1 MSITLSVVIPNY
13 NGSAFLLAS
22 LRSVFSQITSNCEV
36 VLVDD
41 GSSDHS
47 VDLVRQNFA
56 DELEGGQ
63 FILICTENGGI
74 GAARNIGVQ
83 AARGSYIAFLDSD
96 DFILPGY
103 IARILSVLSD
113 SVPDI
118 VQFNLLR
125 VLDDDLRGQQLI
137 VCHTS
142 PDGRYEMDAVRD
154 EIFGLGKWFAPSRI
168 FAREIILA
176 NPFPAERVFYEDL
189 QLLPFVF
196 LQDLAIFLIS
206 DPLIAYRDNPRGAT
220 RNHKPEH
227 AQTMLALF
235 SRLSSLPRSVP
246 RDLLRVQVARSI
258 VFFVLE
264 LKLRKINLWGL
275 LHQVRT
281 VENKP
286 SLATYLG
293 RADRFF
299 LRFPLIYTFID
310 WGRKKFHYL
319 RSRI

>member
-13 NGSAFLLAS
+13 NGAAFLPAC
-22 LRSVFSQITSNCEV
+22 LRSVFSQITSDCEV

-41 GSSDHS
+41 GSNDHS

-56 DELEGGQ
+56 DALQSGQ
-63 FILICTENGGI
+63 FTLICTENAGP
-74 GAARNIGVQ
+74 GAARNVGVQ
-83 AARGSYIAFLDSD
+83 AARGSYVAFLDSD

-113 SVPDI
+113 SAPDI

-125 VLDDDLRGQQLI
+125 VLDDDLRGQELI
-137 VCHTS
+137 ACHIS
-142 PDGRYEMDAVRD
+142 PDGLYKMDAVRD
-154 EIFGLGKWFAPSRI
+154 EIFGLGKWFPPSRI
-168 FAREIILA
+168 FARKIILA

-189 QLLPFVF
+189 QLIPFIF
-196 LQDLAIFLIS
+196 FQDLAIFLIA
-206 DPLIAYRDNPRGAT
+206 DPLIAYRDNLLGTT

-246 RDLLRVQVARSI
+246 RDLMRVQVARSI

-264 LKLRKINLWGL
+264 LKLREINLRRL
-275 LHQVRT
+275 LYQVRT
-281 VENKP
+281 VEKKH

-293 RADRFF
+293 RADRLF

-310 WGRKKFHYL
+310 WGRKKFHHL
-319 RSRI
+319 RSRA

>member
-13 NGSAFLLAS
+13 NGAAFLPAC

-56 DELEGGQ
+56 DELRSGQ
-63 FILICTENGGI
+63 FTLICTENAGP
-74 GAARNIGVQ
+74 GAARNVGVQ
-83 AARGSYIAFLDSD
+83 AARGSYVAFLDSD

-103 IARILSVLSD
+103 IARILAVLSD
-113 SVPDI
+113 SAPDI

-125 VLDDDLRGQQLI
+125 VLDDDLRGEQLI
-137 VCHTS
+137 VCHMS
-142 PDGRYEMDAVRD
+142 PDGLYKMDAVRD
-154 EIFGLGKWFAPSRI
+154 EIFGLGKWFPPSRV

-189 QLLPFVF
+189 QLLPFIF
-196 LQDLAIFLIS
+196 FQDLTVVLIA
-206 DPLIAYRDNPRGAT
+206 DPLIAYRDNPHGTT

-227 AQTMLALF
+227 AKTMLSF
-235 SRLSSLPRSVP
+235 FTRLSALPPSVP
-246 RDLLRVQVARSI
+246 RDLIRVQVARSI
-258 VFFVLE
+258 VFLALE
-264 LKLRKINLWGL
+264 LKLREIDLCGL
-275 LHQVRT
+275 RRQIRGL
-281 VENKP
+281 ENKP
-286 SLATYLG
+286 ILAAHLG

-299 LRFPLIYTFID
+299 LQLPSIYTAID
-310 WGRKKFHYL
+310 WGRKQF
-319 RSRI
+319 RDFTSGV